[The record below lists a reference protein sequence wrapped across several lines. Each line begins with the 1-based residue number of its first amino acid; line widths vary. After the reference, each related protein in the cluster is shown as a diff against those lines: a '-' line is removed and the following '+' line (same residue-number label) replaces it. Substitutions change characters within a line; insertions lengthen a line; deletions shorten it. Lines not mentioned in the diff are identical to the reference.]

1 MTMGDGA
8 GDLDRTRAEID
19 RRRTELGETVQALA
33 ARSDVRGRGREKVA
47 QVRNRARERSAQ
59 ATDTVREKAV
69 QVPMTAGQK
78 MRQLPMTAG
87 PKINQLPKRVGQMTV
102 DGAKTAGQQGTRGAQ
117 AMGASANQAG
127 SRVRRNPVP
136 FALGAAA
143 AAIAGV
149 VVGRRRSQ
157 ARAKRRNSR
166 WDTDRLIRMARPV
179 APWWSAAAGTV
190 RRMSKS
196 RMSRSR

>member
-1 MTMGDGA
+1 MTTGDGA
-8 GDLDRTRAEID
+8 GELDRSRAEIE

-47 QVRNRARERSAQ
+47 QVRDRARERSTQ
-59 ATDTVREKAV
+59 AADTVREKAV
-69 QVPMTAGQK
+69 QVPMTVGQK

-87 PKINQLPKRVGQMTV
+87 QKIKQLPKRVGQMTV

-127 SRVRRNPVP
+127 RRVRRNPVP
-136 FALGAAA
+136 FALGAA

-196 RMSRSR
+196 RMARSR